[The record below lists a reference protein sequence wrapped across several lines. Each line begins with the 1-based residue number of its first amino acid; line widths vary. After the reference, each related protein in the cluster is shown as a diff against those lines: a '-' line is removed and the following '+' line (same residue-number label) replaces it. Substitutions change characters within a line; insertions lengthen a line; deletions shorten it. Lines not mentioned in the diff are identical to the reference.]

1 MDKDKCLR
9 HTFSILFACVHVDMW
24 IIMNTHIKTSVPRKI
39 NVRFSMFESS
49 LQIQNGFLI
58 VKNRYNPV
66 TEHKSVTKHFS
77 ILFLTI
83 EFNVLLFTLCLATCI
98 FYLFEIIY
106 DFQIE

>member
-1 MDKDKCLR
+1 
-9 HTFSILFACVHVDMW
+9 
-24 IIMNTHIKTSVPRKI
+24 
-39 NVRFSMFESS
+39 MFESS

-58 VKNRYNPV
+58 VKNRYKRRNRI
-66 TEHKSVTKHFS
+66 TKQFS

-83 EFNVLLFTLCLATCI
+83 EFNVLLFTLCLATCM